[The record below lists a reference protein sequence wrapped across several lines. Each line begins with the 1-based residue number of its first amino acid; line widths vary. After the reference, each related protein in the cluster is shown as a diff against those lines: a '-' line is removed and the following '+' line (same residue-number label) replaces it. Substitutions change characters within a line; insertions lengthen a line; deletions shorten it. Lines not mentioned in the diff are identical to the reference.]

1 MINPLNKT
9 KKFRLK
15 KSQFLYVLFL
25 FTINSY
31 SQTLITTSIGKSTNK
46 TNTTDTVDTD
56 NDGII
61 DSIDIDDD
69 NDGILDVNET
79 DNNCAASRNNRLNYE
94 FYDSVPTGSTVD
106 NIPTTGA
113 KGTGTV
119 TDFDVDAL
127 YAIETPGDG
136 DTFSIR
142 YTGFITIETSETY
155 TFYTNSDDGS
165 KLFIDNN
172 QIVSNDG
179 NHGPTE
185 KSGSIALLPGL
196 HDITVLFFE
205 NGGGES
211 LTVQYSSSSITK
223 SAIPF
228 SKLSSSK
235 ICDND
240 TDGDGIT
247 NSLDL
252 DSDNDGIPDNIEAQT
267 TRGYI
272 PPTGIDSDNDG
283 LDDAYDA
290 TPNGN
295 SDGSGS
301 LGLTTINTDEN
312 AISGA
317 DVKPDY
323 LDLDAD
329 GDGLFDIVE
338 SGSNL
343 SNDGAGKVTGTVG
356 TNGLADAIETDGTDN
371 LYTDVNGKYD
381 DTQTDNFT
389 DTDGDANSA
398 IGDVDYRD
406 INVNID
412 TDNDGIPDSI
422 DADSDNDG
430 IIDSVE
436 DGNCDLSEKVEII
449 VISSE
454 DFGTGTTRTTNN
466 NVENHSYTSSGAI
479 PDGSYAVVSS
489 LTSGLSDYNRTDKN
503 GDIDSNIDQFT
514 GPAGGSTNS
523 RYLAINMINQANT
536 EFYRQSLTNLIIG
549 ADYRFRLDLAGL
561 CNGCSDKP
569 IFRLEVQDD
578 SGATTQT
585 ISSPAAG
592 EPNDDIWRRVSLNF
606 TATKTTLDIVI
617 FNDQPNGSAGNDV
630 GVDNIVFATLECPAS
645 FNDQD
650 GDGIPNSLDLD
661 SDNDGIPDVIEAGG
675 IDADRD
681 GKADG
686 DIDPNNGIP
695 SSAGTGNTP
704 TNTDGDA
711 VANYLDLDA
720 DNDGIPDNIE
730 SQTSKGYIAPSGFGA
745 GITDAN
751 NNGMDDAYESG
762 AIIGVNPTNT
772 DENATVNADTIPDYL
787 DLDSDGDG
795 IFDVIESGTGLPN
808 DGNGMSTGTFGIN
821 GLNDL
826 AETGN
831 TDLGYTDVNG
841 IFDNTQTDNFTDADT
856 DALTFGDVDYR
867 DISDDGIAM
876 ITQVYQY
883 DNDSNTDR
891 WIEITNIHA
900 TKSIAANLIQVQ
912 LYVDKTGTQT
922 TVPDAF
928 YTFPNILAAGKSILL
943 KSTNNAITNFDN
955 SDLTRVI
962 NSDVLTNIEGANDM
976 VTLSSTN
983 DASSY
988 NNRYDIIQ
996 AIADKTS
1003 KVRIDETLIY
1013 NKDYDANEWVVF
1025 IDDAILPYQPIGD
1038 ETVAGDKRHPQDP
1051 LISEIESSS
1060 TEANTLLG
1068 LHRIDIT
1075 TSTATNNLYTNGYPD
1090 RSRSVVIDQDFE
1102 HETNRLSARK
1112 LKIDASKTLKVTD
1125 QLLVVTNDI
1134 TLDGDIRLAGTL
1146 AQLVQTHTG
1155 TSTITSTTTG
1165 VMGKL
1170 LVDQNSDIPSLYR
1183 YGYMSS
1189 PVNSGTNTYTIEDVL
1204 KDGTDPSTPKD
1215 ITFVGGYDGSF
1226 TSTGISLADYWIYTY
1241 SPQTNGRINYVH
1253 KYKDGIINRGD
1264 GFIFKGPGK
1273 EDGQNYTFSGTP
1285 NDGDFNTA
1293 FEIDTDQDYL
1303 IGNPFPS
1310 AINTRKFIEDNLDS
1324 TTGTLYFWEHQE
1336 SELGEGEGI
1345 DGHIFGGYIGGYA
1358 AINLTTSTAASSLA
1372 SNNNNGTGGTGDSDD
1387 MTYKTPSKYIAIGQ
1401 GFFIQGDESGGPINF
1416 NNT

>member
-1 MINPLNKT
+1 M
-9 KKFRLK
+9 
-15 KSQFLYVLFL
+15 LFL

-240 TDGDGIT
+240 PDGDGIT

-283 LDDAYDA
+283 LDNAYDA

-312 AISGA
+312 ATSGA

-329 GDGLFDIVE
+329 GDGLFDVDE

-343 SNDGAGKVTGTVG
+343 PNDGAGKVTGTLG
-356 TNGLADAIETDGTDN
+356 TNGLVDAIETGGTDN
-371 LYTDVNGKYD
+371 LYTEVKGKYD

-514 GPAGGSTNS
+514 VSS
-523 RYLAINMINQANT
+523 RW
-536 EFYRQSLTNLIIG
+536 FYKQ
-549 ADYRFRLDLAGL
+549 
-561 CNGCSDKP
+561 
-569 IFRLEVQDD
+569 
-578 SGATTQT
+578 
-585 ISSPAAG
+585 
-592 EPNDDIWRRVSLNF
+592 
-606 TATKTTLDIVI
+606 
-617 FNDQPNGSAGNDV
+617 
-630 GVDNIVFATLECPAS
+630 
-645 FNDQD
+645 
-650 GDGIPNSLDLD
+650 
-661 SDNDGIPDVIEAGG
+661 
-675 IDADRD
+675 
-681 GKADG
+681 
-686 DIDPNNGIP
+686 
-695 SSAGTGNTP
+695 
-704 TNTDGDA
+704 
-711 VANYLDLDA
+711 
-720 DNDGIPDNIE
+720 
-730 SQTSKGYIAPSGFGA
+730 
-745 GITDAN
+745 
-751 NNGMDDAYESG
+751 
-762 AIIGVNPTNT
+762 
-772 DENATVNADTIPDYL
+772 
-787 DLDSDGDG
+787 
-795 IFDVIESGTGLPN
+795 
-808 DGNGMSTGTFGIN
+808 
-821 GLNDL
+821 
-826 AETGN
+826 
-831 TDLGYTDVNG
+831 
-841 IFDNTQTDNFTDADT
+841 
-856 DALTFGDVDYR
+856 
-867 DISDDGIAM
+867 
-876 ITQVYQY
+876 
-883 DNDSNTDR
+883 
-891 WIEITNIHA
+891 
-900 TKSIAANLIQVQ
+900 
-912 LYVDKTGTQT
+912 
-922 TVPDAF
+922 
-928 YTFPNILAAGKSILL
+928 
-943 KSTNNAITNFDN
+943 
-955 SDLTRVI
+955 
-962 NSDVLTNIEGANDM
+962 
-976 VTLSSTN
+976 
-983 DASSY
+983 
-988 NNRYDIIQ
+988 
-996 AIADKTS
+996 
-1003 KVRIDETLIY
+1003 
-1013 NKDYDANEWVVF
+1013 
-1025 IDDAILPYQPIGD
+1025 
-1038 ETVAGDKRHPQDP
+1038 
-1051 LISEIESSS
+1051 
-1060 TEANTLLG
+1060 
-1068 LHRIDIT
+1068 
-1075 TSTATNNLYTNGYPD
+1075 
-1090 RSRSVVIDQDFE
+1090 
-1102 HETNRLSARK
+1102 
-1112 LKIDASKTLKVTD
+1112 
-1125 QLLVVTNDI
+1125 
-1134 TLDGDIRLAGTL
+1134 
-1146 AQLVQTHTG
+1146 
-1155 TSTITSTTTG
+1155 
-1165 VMGKL
+1165 
-1170 LVDQNSDIPSLYR
+1170 
-1183 YGYMSS
+1183 
-1189 PVNSGTNTYTIEDVL
+1189 
-1204 KDGTDPSTPKD
+1204 
-1215 ITFVGGYDGSF
+1215 
-1226 TSTGISLADYWIYTY
+1226 
-1241 SPQTNGRINYVH
+1241 
-1253 KYKDGIINRGD
+1253 
-1264 GFIFKGPGK
+1264 
-1273 EDGQNYTFSGTP
+1273 
-1285 NDGDFNTA
+1285 
-1293 FEIDTDQDYL
+1293 
-1303 IGNPFPS
+1303 
-1310 AINTRKFIEDNLDS
+1310 
-1324 TTGTLYFWEHQE
+1324 
-1336 SELGEGEGI
+1336 
-1345 DGHIFGGYIGGYA
+1345 
-1358 AINLTTSTAASSLA
+1358 
-1372 SNNNNGTGGTGDSDD
+1372 
-1387 MTYKTPSKYIAIGQ
+1387 
-1401 GFFIQGDESGGPINF
+1401 
-1416 NNT
+1416 